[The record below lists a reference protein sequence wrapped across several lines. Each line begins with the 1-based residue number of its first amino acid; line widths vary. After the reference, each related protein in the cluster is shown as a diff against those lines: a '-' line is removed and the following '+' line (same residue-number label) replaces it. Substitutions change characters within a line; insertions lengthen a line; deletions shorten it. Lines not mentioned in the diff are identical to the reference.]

1 LFFRFSYICFVVK
14 INEKNMNKTTKG
26 FFAVILALAVCFHF
40 VMVFI
45 HCFPNKIKHQKLNF
59 LNNLYVYPLFH
70 QNWNLFVPA
79 PNVERKLFVRFKT
92 KESFS
97 DWEDILNR
105 EILNHKRNRLF
116 GNEARVLL
124 LSNSLIYELNSLDGK
139 VSCVFKSKPSNAEF
153 KVLKFEIEKYLKLEY
168 KLVGPID
175 YELLL
180 VSTSKVKTK
189 AYYIQSLIIN

>member
-1 LFFRFSYICFVVK
+1 
-14 INEKNMNKTTKG
+14 MNKTTKG

-40 VMVFI
+40 VMVFV
-45 HCFPNKIKHQKLNF
+45 HCFPNKIQNQKLNF
-59 LNNLYVYPLFH
+59 VNNLYVYPLFH

-97 DWEDILNR
+97 DWEDILSK
-105 EILNHKRNRLF
+105 EILDHRGNRLL

-124 LSNSLIYELNSLDGK
+124 LSNSLIYELNSLDSK
-139 VSCVFKSKPSNAEF
+139 ESFLFKSKPSNTEF
-153 KVLKFEIEKYLKLEY
+153 KVLQFEIEKYLKLENN
-168 KLVGPID
+168 LISPID

-180 VSTSKVKTK
+180 VSTSNVKTK
-189 AYYIQSLIIN
+189 AYYIQSLTIN

>member
-1 LFFRFSYICFVVK
+1 
-14 INEKNMNKTTKG
+14 MNKATKHL
-26 FFAVILALAVCFHF
+26 FAIVLALVLCFHF
-40 VMVFI
+40 VMLFI
-45 HCFPNKIKHQKLNF
+45 HCSPIKIQNQKLNF
-59 LNNLYVYPLFH
+59 VNNLYVYPLFH

-79 PNVERKLFVRFKT
+79 PNVERKLFVRYKT
-92 KESFS
+92 KVGFTN
-97 DWEDILNR
+97 WQDILSR

-124 LSNSLIYELNSLDGK
+124 LSNSLIYELNSMDSK
-139 VSCVFKSKPSNAEF
+139 ESCVLKSKPSNTEF
-153 KVLKFEIEKYLKLEY
+153 KVLQFEIEKYLKLEY
-168 KLVGPID
+168 KLVVPID